1 MEKCMNDIQDSEYY
15 PKLRTYKT
23 FKLQFKQEIYLSEI
37 KDYRYIIALARF
49 HINSHNLAIE
59 TAWYLK
65 PKLEVNL
72 RKCTYCDSHETED
85 EVHFLNKCTLFTNE
99 HKLLYSKCSKYIHN
113 IYIMNHN
120 VAFIHIMTSTEPSVK
135 LATAKYLFTCF
146 NKRMQI
152 NI

>member
-1 MEKCMNDIQDSEYY
+1 MEKCTNDIPDSEYY
-15 PKLRTYKT
+15 SKLRTYKT
-23 FKLQFKQEIYLSEI
+23 FKLYFKQEIYLSEI

-49 HINSHNLAIE
+49 RISSHNLKIE
-59 TAWYLK
+59 TGLYSN

-72 RKCTYCDSHETED
+72 RKCIYCDSHETED
-85 EVHFLNKCTLFTNE
+85 EVHLLNE
-99 HKLLYSKCSKYIHN
+99 RKLLYSKCSKYIHD

-120 VAFIHIMTSTEPSVK
+120 VAFIHIITSTEPTVI

-146 NKRMQI
+146 DKRMQI